1 MAIDPAQSFSNALG
15 QGLGIMKSYR
25 DETRQDEDRAFAK
38 QVALAQEKRSETSLQ
53 LQVNQDGRLADEF
66 GFQQTRRPNI
76 LKQDDQAIELGAEQI
91 KGAKTDNEWKP
102 RLNQATLNQS
112 AASVRASDASAR
124 SSDAN
129 VAEGRV
135 RTRVLQNQ
143 DYRAGQ
149 DWNDTRA
156 ANGMVNFLLGK
167 TSTLPANSGG
177 MRNTPLGFAGFIGAA
192 PKVLSVLQNPAQTG
206 WMNDPQL
213 KAQVMT
219 FAGRGADSALEDKW
233 KWRKGSAG
241 MVDLAPAGKGRVKA
255 LFVGVD
261 AKTGR
266 QTQKW
271 VERDAGQLFEQ
282 ANVRAR
288 HLGAMGADPQVRRNF
303 VAALRGN
310 PEAYESFTGRATQFL
325 GMQRQSLV
333 KQYTDAMTPQQK
345 AVAEQAI
352 MKFDA
357 TAENAIADKTFEMMK
372 QGGQAVAIPKTTRA
386 YAYLTSQGDSTAK
399 AADVINKISENPT
412 VFAKFIKTN
421 GLKPNVNGKPLG
433 DAQIRQL
440 PQWNKAKIVID
451 YFADQF

>member
-38 QVALAQEKRSETSLQ
+38 QVALAQEKRSERSLE
-53 LQVNQDGRLADEF
+53 LQFNEDRRRQVDSDFSVKRQPSILQQDA
-66 GFQQTRRPNI
+66 
-76 LKQDDQAIELGAEQI
+76 QAIELGAEQI
-91 KGAKTDNEWKP
+91 TGVKIDNKYKP
-102 RLNQATLNQS
+102 EKYKAEINQTNSS
-112 AASVRASDASAR
+112 A
-124 SSDAN
+124 DAN
-129 VAEGRV
+129 RANAAQSRV
-135 RTRVLQNQ
+135 QTRVLLNQ

-149 DWNDTRA
+149 DWNDARD
-156 ANGMVNFLLGK
+156 ANGLVSFLLGK
-167 TSTLPANSGG
+167 TSSLPNSSGG
-177 MRNTPLGFAGFIGAA
+177 MRNTPLGFAGHIGAA
-192 PKVLSVLQNPAQTG
+192 PRVLSVLQNPTQTG

-219 FAGRGADSALEDKW
+219 FAGRGADSKLEEKW
-233 KWRKGSAG
+233 RWRKGSAG

-266 QTQKW
+266 QTQVW
-271 VERDAGQLFEQ
+271 VEKDAGQLFAQ

-288 HLGAMGADPQVRRNF
+288 HLGAMGANPQVRRNF
-303 VAALRGN
+303 VAALQSN
-310 PEAYESFTGRATQFL
+310 PEAYEAFTGRATQLL
-325 GMQRQSLV
+325 GMQRKALV
-333 KQYTDAMTPQQK
+333 KQYTDAETPEDRAAAEK
-345 AVAEQAI
+345 AI
-352 MKFDA
+352 TKFD
-357 TAENAIADKTFEMMK
+357 TNAGNLIADKTFQLMTE
-372 QGGQAVAIPKTTRA
+372 GGQAVAIPKTTRA

-399 AADVINKISENPT
+399 AADIINKISENPT

>member
-1 MAIDPAQSFSNALG
+1 MADLAESFSNALG

-53 LQVNQDGRLADEF
+53 LQVNEDGRRKIESDFNIER
-66 GFQQTRRPNI
+66 QPNI
-76 LKQDDQAIELGAEQI
+76 LAQDAQAIALGAEQI
-91 KGAKTDNEWKP
+91 IGAQTDNKYKP
-102 RLNQATLNQS
+102 EKYKAEIRQTNAGTDSNLAS
-112 AASVRASDASAR
+112 AAHS
-124 SSDAN
+124 
-129 VAEGRV
+129 RV
-135 RTRVLQNQ
+135 QTKVLQNE

-149 DWNDTRA
+149 DWNDARD
-156 ANGMVNFLLGK
+156 ANSLVSFLLGK
-167 TSTLPANSGG
+167 TSSLPNSSGG
-177 MRNTPLGFAGFIGAA
+177 MRNTPLGFAGHIGAA
-192 PKVLSVLQNPAQTG
+192 PRVLSVLQNLTQTG

-219 FAGRGADSALEDKW
+219 FAGRGADSALEEKW
-233 KWRKGSAG
+233 RWRKGSGG
-241 MVDLAPAGKGRVKA
+241 MVDIAPAGKGRVKA

-266 QTQKW
+266 QTQAW
-271 VERDAGQLFEQ
+271 VEKDAAQLFDQ
-282 ANVRAR
+282 AFVRAR

-303 VAALRGN
+303 VAALQGS
-310 PEAYESFTGRATQFL
+310 PKAYEAFTGRATQL
-325 GMQRQSLV
+325 VGMQRKALV
-333 KQYTDAMTPQQK
+333 REYTDAETPEER
-345 AVAEQAI
+345 AVAEKAI
-352 MKFDA
+352 AQFDA
-357 TAENAIADKTFEMMK
+357 NAGNLIADKTFQLMTE
-372 QGGQAVAIPKTTRA
+372 GGQAVAIPKTTRA

-399 AADVINKISENPT
+399 AADIINKISENPT

>member
-53 LQVNQDGRLADEF
+53 LQVNEDGRRKIESDFNIER
-66 GFQQTRRPNI
+66 QPNI
-76 LKQDDQAIELGAEQI
+76 LAQDAQAIALGAEQI
-91 KGAKTDNEWKP
+91 IGAQTDNKYKP
-102 RLNQATLNQS
+102 ENYRAEINQKNAG
-112 AASVRASDASAR
+112 AAHS
-124 SSDAN
+124 
-129 VAEGRV
+129 RV
-135 RTRVLQNQ
+135 QTKVLQNE

-149 DWNDTRA
+149 DWNDARD
-156 ANGMVNFLLGK
+156 ANSLVSFLLGK
-167 TSTLPANSGG
+167 TSSLPNSSGG
-177 MRNTPLGFAGFIGAA
+177 MRNTPLGFAGHIGAA
-192 PKVLSVLQNPAQTG
+192 PRVLSVLQNLTQTG

-219 FAGRGADSALEDKW
+219 FAGRGADSALEEKW
-233 KWRKGSAG
+233 RWRKGSGG
-241 MVDLAPAGKGRVKA
+241 MVDIAPAGKGRVKA

-266 QTQKW
+266 QTQAW

-303 VAALRGN
+303 VAALQGS
-310 PEAYESFTGRATQFL
+310 PKAYEAFTGRATQL
-325 GMQRQSLV
+325 VGMQRKALV
-333 KQYTDAMTPQQK
+333 REYTDAETPEER
-345 AVAEQAI
+345 AVAEKAI
-352 MKFDA
+352 AQFDA
-357 TAENAIADKTFEMMK
+357 NAGNLIADKTFQLMTE
-372 QGGQAVAIPKTTRA
+372 GGQAVAIPKTTRA

-399 AADVINKISENPT
+399 AADIINKISENPT

>member
-1 MAIDPAQSFSNALG
+1 MADLAESFSNALG

-53 LQVNQDGRLADEF
+53 LQVNEDGRRKIESDFNIER
-66 GFQQTRRPNI
+66 QPNI
-76 LKQDDQAIELGAEQI
+76 LAQDAQAIALGAEQI
-91 KGAKTDNEWKP
+91 IGAQIDNKYKP
-102 RLNQATLNQS
+102 ENYRAEINQKNAG
-112 AASVRASDASAR
+112 AAHS
-124 SSDAN
+124 
-129 VAEGRV
+129 RV
-135 RTRVLQNQ
+135 QTKVLQNE

-149 DWNDTRA
+149 DWNDARD
-156 ANGMVNFLLGK
+156 ANSLVSFLLGK
-167 TSTLPANSGG
+167 TSSLPNSSGG
-177 MRNTPLGFAGFIGAA
+177 MRNTPLGFAGHIGAA
-192 PKVLSVLQNPAQTG
+192 PRVLSVLQNLTQTG

-219 FAGRGADSALEDKW
+219 FAGRGADSALEEKW
-233 KWRKGSAG
+233 RWRKGSGG
-241 MVDLAPAGKGRVKA
+241 MVDIAPAGKGRVKA

-266 QTQKW
+266 QTQAW
-271 VERDAGQLFEQ
+271 VEKDAAQLFDQ
-282 ANVRAR
+282 AFVRAR

-303 VAALRGN
+303 VAALQGS
-310 PEAYESFTGRATQFL
+310 PKAYEAFTGRATQL
-325 GMQRQSLV
+325 VGMQRKALV
-333 KQYTDAMTPQQK
+333 REYTDAETPEER
-345 AVAEQAI
+345 AVAEKAI
-352 MKFDA
+352 AQFDA
-357 TAENAIADKTFEMMK
+357 NAGNLIADKTFQLMTE
-372 QGGQAVAIPKTTRA
+372 GGQAVAIPKTTRA

-399 AADVINKISENPT
+399 AADIINKISENPT

>member
-25 DETRQDEDRAFAK
+25 DEARQDEDRAFAK
-38 QVALAQEKRSETSLQ
+38 QVALAQEKRSEKSLE

-66 GFQQTRRPNI
+66 GFQQTRRPTI
-76 LKQDDQAIELGAEQI
+76 LANDKQNLELGKEQI
-91 KGAKTDNEWKP
+91 TGVRQENEWRPKI
-102 RLNQATLNQS
+102 NA
-112 AASVRASDASAR
+112 
-124 SSDAN
+124 AN
-129 VAEGRV
+129 VAQSYASVDLSRSGAAQNRAQ
-135 RTRVLQNQ
+135 TKVLLNQ

-149 DWNDTRA
+149 DWNDARD
-156 ANGMVNFLLGK
+156 ANGLVNFLLGK
-167 TSTLPANSGG
+167 TSSLPNSSGG
-177 MRNTPLGFAGFIGAA
+177 MRNTPLGFAGHIGAA
-192 PKVLSVLQNPAQTG
+192 PKVLSVLQNPTQTG

-219 FAGRGADSALEDKW
+219 FAGRGADSKLEEKW

-271 VERDAGQLFEQ
+271 VEKDAGQLFEQ

-288 HLGAMGADPQVRRNF
+288 HLGAMGSDPQVRRNF
-303 VAALRGN
+303 VAALRSN
-310 PEAYESFTGRATQFL
+310 PDAYEAFTGRATQFL

-345 AVAEQAI
+345 AAAEQAI

-357 TAENAIADKTFEMMK
+357 TAENAIADKTFELMK
-372 QGGQAVAIPKTTRA
+372 AGGQAVAIPKTTRA

-399 AADVINKISENPT
+399 AADMINKISENPT

-433 DAQIRQL
+433 DAQISQL

>member
-15 QGLGIMKSYR
+15 QGLGIIKSYR
-25 DETRQDEDRAFAK
+25 DEARQDEDRAFAK
-38 QVALAQEKRSETSLQ
+38 QVALAQEKRSERSLE
-53 LQVNQDGRLADEF
+53 LQFNEDRRRQVDSDFSVKRQPSILQQDA
-66 GFQQTRRPNI
+66 
-76 LKQDDQAIELGAEQI
+76 QAIELGAEQI
-91 KGAKTDNEWKP
+91 TGVKIDNKYKP
-102 RLNQATLNQS
+102 EKYKAEINQTNSS
-112 AASVRASDASAR
+112 A
-124 SSDAN
+124 DAN
-129 VAEGRV
+129 RANAAQSRV
-135 RTRVLQNQ
+135 QTRVLLNQ

-149 DWNDTRA
+149 DWNDARD
-156 ANGMVNFLLGK
+156 ANGLVSFLLGK
-167 TSTLPANSGG
+167 TSSLPNSSGG
-177 MRNTPLGFAGFIGAA
+177 MRNTPLGFAGHIGAA
-192 PKVLSVLQNPAQTG
+192 PRVLSVLQNPTQTG

-219 FAGRGADSALEDKW
+219 FAGRGADSKLEEKW
-233 KWRKGSAG
+233 RWRKGSAG

-266 QTQKW
+266 QTQVW
-271 VERDAGQLFEQ
+271 VEKDAGQLFAQ

-288 HLGAMGADPQVRRNF
+288 HLGAMGANPQVRRNF
-303 VAALRGN
+303 VAALQSN
-310 PEAYESFTGRATQFL
+310 PEAYEAFTGRATQLL
-325 GMQRQSLV
+325 GMQRKALV
-333 KQYTDAMTPQQK
+333 KQYTDAETPEDRAAAEK
-345 AVAEQAI
+345 AI
-352 MKFDA
+352 TKFD
-357 TAENAIADKTFEMMK
+357 TNAGNLIADKTFQLMTE
-372 QGGQAVAIPKTTRA
+372 GGQAVAIPKTTRA

-399 AADVINKISENPT
+399 AADIINKISENPT